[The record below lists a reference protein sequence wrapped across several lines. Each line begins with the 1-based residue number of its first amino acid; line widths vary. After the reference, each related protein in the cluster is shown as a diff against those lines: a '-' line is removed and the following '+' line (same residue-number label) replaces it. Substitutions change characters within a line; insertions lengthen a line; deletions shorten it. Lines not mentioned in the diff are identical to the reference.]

1 MPNKTLQDFF
11 VFYHFLVILVGS
23 LNHQN
28 IYIRILTMCL
38 PGQLIT
44 KCSLRW
50 MPSFSLYLQKI
61 QLDSGCQKKFF
72 SHILLSFLGLWEF
85 QKAQVKIKFMSL
97 WTRDV
102 NERYIKRLED
112 DLQKQPQEMIYQKII
127 LKNVAKFTGKH
138 LYQSF
143 YFNKIAGLR
152 PTTLL

>member
-1 MPNKTLQDFF
+1 
-11 VFYHFLVILVGS
+11 
-23 LNHQN
+23 
-28 IYIRILTMCL
+28 
-38 PGQLIT
+38 
-44 KCSLRW
+44 
-50 MPSFSLYLQKI
+50 
-61 QLDSGCQKKFF
+61 
-72 SHILLSFLGLWEF
+72 
-85 QKAQVKIKFMSL
+85 MSL

-127 LKNVAKFTGKH
+127 PKNVAKFTGKH